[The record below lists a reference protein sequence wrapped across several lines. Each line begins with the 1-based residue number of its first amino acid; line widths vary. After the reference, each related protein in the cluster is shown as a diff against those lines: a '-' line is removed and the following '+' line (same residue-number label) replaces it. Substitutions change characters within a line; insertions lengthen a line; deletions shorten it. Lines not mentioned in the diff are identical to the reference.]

1 MHKTLV
7 TYFTRTGNTKKVAE
21 SIFAALDG
29 DKALKP
35 LDEIQSLDE
44 YDLVFVGFPIH
55 SHSVPYKVEVFLKNI
70 PAGKKIALF
79 CTHGSLPGHRLSR
92 EGLEHAIVLAS
103 KAKIL
108 GTFSCRGKVSFEA
121 LEVLSKSPEHLEWAE
136 MAASAGSHPNE
147 TDLAEAKVFARQVK
161 TSSLHGH
168 Y

>member
-21 SIFAALDG
+21 SIFAALEG

-35 LDEIQSLDE
+35 MDEVQSLDE
-44 YDLVFVGFPIH
+44 YNLVFIGFPIH
-55 SHSVPYKVEVFLKNI
+55 SHSVPYKVEIFLKKI
-70 PAGKKIALF
+70 PADKKIALF

-92 EGLEHAIVLAS
+92 EGLEYAIVLAS

-108 GTFSCRGKVSFEA
+108 GTYTCRGKVSYEA
-121 LEVLSKSPEHLEWAE
+121 LEALSKSPEHLEWAE
-136 MAASAGSHPNE
+136 MAASAGTHPNE
-147 TDLAEAKVFARQVK
+147 TDLAEAQVFARQVK

>member
-21 SIFAALDG
+21 SIFAALEG
-29 DKALKP
+29 DKVLKP
-35 LDEIQSLDE
+35 LDEVQGLDE
-44 YDLVFVGFPIH
+44 YALVFIGFPIH
-55 SHSVPYKVEVFLKNI
+55 SHSVPYKVEVFLKKI